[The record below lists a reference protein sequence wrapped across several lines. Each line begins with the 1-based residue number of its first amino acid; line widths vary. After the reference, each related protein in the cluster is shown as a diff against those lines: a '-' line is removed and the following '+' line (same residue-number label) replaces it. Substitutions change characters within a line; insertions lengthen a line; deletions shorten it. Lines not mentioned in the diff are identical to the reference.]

1 MQEIREEKTVFMNQG
16 VVMLDFDKQ
25 SAVSIL
31 CQAIMDETLRLR
43 KCRRKKERDSIR
55 KFLIESLR
63 IVSVNIQDIFWKS
76 RR

>member
-31 CQAIMDETLRLR
+31 CQAMMDETLRLR
-43 KCRRKKERDSIR
+43 KCRRKKKEIP
-55 KFLIESLR
+55 
-63 IVSVNIQDIFWKS
+63 
-76 RR
+76 